1 MSRGW
6 RARAQQLA
14 EEARQSIVGDYG
26 KAASAI
32 AATLA
37 RLATIDAEVRVL
49 NARLPPGTVEV
60 QIEAFRGYSVTL
72 GATVVLPG
80 KRYYN

>member
-6 RARAQQLA
+6 QARAQQLA
-14 EEARQSIVGDYG
+14 EEARQPIVGDY
-26 KAASAI
+26 ARHASAI
-32 AATLA
+32 AATLG
-37 RLATIDAEVRVL
+37 RLATIESEVRVL
-49 NARLPPGTVEV
+49 NARLPPGAVEV